1 MLLIV
6 PTCAFL
12 TGGKMTVSTPF
23 FVFLLSYIIGSFPSA
38 YLIGRLNHINIFEI
52 GSGNM
57 GANNVGRSLGAKWGV
72 AVWGIDSFKGM
83 LAVILARLIMPRDE
97 ISASVISAI
106 AVVTGHNWSLLATL
120 ITGKLRGGKGVS
132 TAAGTLLMMA
142 PAQIV
147 VITISLWAAI
157 VLLTRYMSL
166 GALVA
171 VAVASIW
178 MLILISQQE
187 GNIPQPYALYAISV
201 AAMVY
206 VRHWK
211 NILLLLAGRE
221 RRIGER
227 ATP

>member
-1 MLLIV
+1 
-6 PTCAFL
+6 
-12 TGGKMTVSTPF
+12 
-23 FVFLLSYIIGSFPSA
+23 
-38 YLIGRLNHINIFEI
+38 
-52 GSGNM
+52 
-57 GANNVGRSLGAKWGV
+57 
-72 AVWGIDSFKGM
+72 
-83 LAVILARLIMPRDE
+83 MPRDE

-132 TAAGTLLMMA
+132 TAAGTMLMMA

-147 VITISLWAAI
+147 IITISLWAAVVI
-157 VLLTRYMSL
+157 LTRYMSL

-178 MLILISQQE
+178 MLIMISQQE

-211 NILLLLAGRE
+211 NIVLLLAGRE

-227 ATP
+227 ATPESSPV